1 LLLLLIDI
9 VNYLLGIFQTVITVW
24 FVLSLLIAFNVVNMG
39 NQYVAAIWRA
49 LEAIM
54 DPLLQPIR
62 RAIPRTPPIDFSP
75 MVLIIV
81 IQILQGFILPYLA
94 RVVA

>member
-1 LLLLLIDI
+1 MLLLIIEI

-24 FVLSLLIAFNVVNMG
+24 FVLSLLIAFNVVNMQ

-49 LEAIM
+49 LEAII

-62 RAIPRTPPIDFSP
+62 RVIPRTPPIDFSP

-81 IQILQGFILPYLA
+81 IQILQLFILPFLA
-94 RVVA
+94 QAVA

>member
-1 LLLLLIDI
+1 MLSLLIEI

-24 FVLSLLIAFNVVNMG
+24 FVLSLLIAFNVVNMQ

-62 RAIPRTPPIDFSP
+62 RVIPRTPPIDFSP
-75 MVLIIV
+75 MVLIIM
-81 IQILQGFILPYLA
+81 IQILQLFILPFLA
-94 RVVA
+94 QAVA

>member
-1 LLLLLIDI
+1 MLLLLIEI

-24 FVLSLLIAFNVVNMG
+24 FVLSLLIAFNVVNMH

-81 IQILQGFILPYLA
+81 IQILQLFILPYLA
-94 RVVA
+94 RIVE

>member
-1 LLLLLIDI
+1 MLLLIIEI

-24 FVLSLLIAFNVVNMG
+24 FVLSLLIAFNVVNMQ

-49 LEAIM
+49 LEAII

-62 RAIPRTPPIDFSP
+62 RVIPRTPPIDFSP
-75 MVLIIV
+75 MVLIIL
-81 IQILQGFILPYLA
+81 IQILQLFILPFLA
-94 RVVA
+94 QAAA

>member
-1 LLLLLIDI
+1 MLLLLIEI
-9 VNYLLGIFQTVITVW
+9 VTYLLGIFQTVITVW
-24 FVLSLLIAFNVVNMG
+24 FVLSLLIAFNVVNMH

-81 IQILQGFILPYLA
+81 IQILQLFILPYLA
-94 RVVA
+94 RIVE

>member
-1 LLLLLIDI
+1 MLVLLIEI

-24 FVLSLLIAFNVVNMG
+24 FVLSLLIAFNVVNMH
-39 NQYVAAIWRA
+39 NPYVAAIWRA

-62 RAIPRTPPIDFSP
+62 RLIPRTPPIDFSP
-75 MVLIIV
+75 MALIIV
-81 IQILQGFILPYLA
+81 IQILQLFILPYLA